1 MNWTIRHAVMWA
13 LLLVG
18 SSLASGQVVLGDE
31 RMELYLPLIEGRS
44 VGVVCN
50 HTAVVRGVHLVDT
63 LRRAGVEVRAV
74 FAPEHGFRGKAAAGA
89 HIENGVDPDRGLNV
103 FSLYGKTR
111 KPTAQMLEGLDVIVF
126 DIADVGVRFYTYLST
141 LHYVME
147 AAAEHRLKVIV
158 LDRPNPNG
166 AMTDGP
172 ILDTAFRSF
181 VGMHPLPMAHGMTLG
196 ELAEMINGEGWLKK
210 GTDNEPL
217 RCDLSVIGCENWHRM
232 QPWPLPIAPSP
243 NLPNANAIALYPSL
257 CLFEATV
264 ASIGRGTDR
273 PFECVGYP
281 GFPYGTFHFTPSPCE
296 AAPNPKHQ
304 SVLCSGQLL
313 APTATET
320 TAAAKNQL
328 ELERLIDY
336 RRAWELGRDTSNA
349 GPFINRPGFFDKLAG
364 TNVLRLQIESGMSMD
379 AIRESWATGLANFK
393 MQRAPYLRYP
403 D

>member
-1 MNWTIRHAVMWA
+1 MNWTTRLSLIGA
-13 LLLVG
+13 LLLVASG
-18 SSLASGQVVLGDE
+18 LASGQVVLGDE

-50 HTAVVRGVHLVDT
+50 HTAVVGGVHLVDT
-63 LRRAGVEVRAV
+63 LRRSGVEVRAV

-147 AAAEHRLKVIV
+147 AAAEHHLKVIV

-196 ELAEMINGEGWLKK
+196 ELSEMINGEGWLKK
-210 GTDNEPL
+210 GADHEPL
-217 RCDLSVIGCENWHRM
+217 RCDLSVIDCENWHRL
-232 QPWPLPIAPSP
+232 QPWPLAIAPSP

-257 CLFEATV
+257 CLFEATA

-296 AAPNPKHQ
+296 AAPNPKHEN
-304 SVLCSGQLL
+304 VLCSGQLL
-313 APTATET
+313 VPTATET
-320 TAAAKNQL
+320 TASAKDQL
-328 ELERLIDY
+328 ELGRLISY
-336 RRAWELGRDTSNA
+336 RRAWEHGRDTSNA

-379 AIRESWATGLANFK
+379 AIRESWATGLADFK

>member
-1 MNWTIRHAVMWA
+1 MGA
-13 LLLVG
+13 LLLVISG
-18 SSLASGQVVLGDE
+18 LASGQVVLGDE

-50 HTAVVRGVHLVDT
+50 HTAVVGGVHLVDT

-147 AAAEHRLKVIV
+147 AAAEHHLKVIV

-196 ELAEMINGEGWLKK
+196 ELAEMINGEGWLNN
-210 GTDNEPL
+210 GVDHEPL

-296 AAPNPKHQ
+296 AAPNPKHE

-313 APTATET
+313 APTAAET
-320 TAAAKNQL
+320 TAAAKDQL
-328 ELERLIDY
+328 ELGRLIDY
-336 RRAWELGRDTSNA
+336 RRAWEHGRDTSKA

-364 TNVLRLQIESGMSMD
+364 TSVLRLQIESGMSMD
-379 AIRESWATGLANFK
+379 SIRESWATGLADFK